1 LPDYS
6 RSTPGLAG
14 ILASVIEVSG
24 LTKTFGQR
32 VLFRDAGLR
41 VGARDRVAI
50 VGPNGSGKTTLFEMI
65 LGMQDADAGRIAVA
79 KGVALGYLPQ
89 ETDALRGRTI
99 VQEVLSAAPAAGDAG
114 HRLEVL
120 AHEISDETDEAER
133 DRLLA
138 EYARLQERFEALGG
152 YSIESEARRI
162 CAGLGFRDSDLGR
175 MTDALSGGWLMRV
188 ALAKLLLASPD
199 TLLLD
204 EPTNHLD
211 VESVA
216 WLERFLGVYEGAVL
230 LVSHDRDFMNSF
242 ATKIVEID
250 RTKLVVYTG
259 NYESFVEQREQKQ
272 AQLIAAAKQQG
283 KRVAQLELFINRFRY
298 KKSKAKQVQSKI
310 RFIERMD
317 RVEVTKEAR
326 RAMNLGFPQPPRPGR
341 VVAALEGIDFSY
353 GDTKVYSDLGVDVE
367 RGDKIALVGP
377 NGAGKT
383 TLLKLLAGV
392 LTPSAGERRLGHNVS
407 VGYFAQHQIE
417 ALNPANRVMQE
428 LGEAVPPGVQLKLR
442 DLLGKFLFSGTD
454 VDKPVAV
461 LSGGERTRL
470 ALAKL
475 LVQPFNFLCLDEP
488 TNHLDITS
496 RDILEDALEEYGG
509 ALVLITH
516 DRHLIRSIANKI
528 VEVVEGRVR
537 SFPGDY
543 EHYLWRLE
551 QEALAAA
558 PQAPERKRATKAASA
573 DDAAERRRAGAAARA
588 ESKRRRDAIRTV
600 ESDLEAAHARLGE
613 LSVLLGDPEFY
624 AKGDAV
630 AEVVREYEAVERRL
644 KTLEADWERLAT
656 EADAS
661 G

>member
-1 LPDYS
+1 
-6 RSTPGLAG
+6 
-14 ILASVIEVSG
+14 VIEISG

-79 KGVALGYLPQ
+79 KDVALGYLPQ

-99 VQEVLSAAPAAGDAG
+99 IEEVLTAAPAAGDAG

-120 AHEISDETDEAER
+120 AHEISATTDETER
-133 DRLLA
+133 KPLLA
-138 EYARLQERFEALGG
+138 EYSRLQERFEALGG
-152 YSIESEARRI
+152 YSIESEASRI

-216 WLERFLGVYEGAVL
+216 WLERFLGSYDGAVL

-250 RTKLVVYTG
+250 RAKLVGYTG
-259 NYESFVEQREQKQ
+259 NYESFVEERERRRE
-272 AQLIAAAKQQG
+272 ALIAAAKQQG
-283 KRVAQLELFINRFRY
+283 KRVAQLEVFINRFRY
-298 KKSKAKQVQSKI
+298 KKSKAKQVQAKI

-317 RVEVTKEAR
+317 VIEVHKESR
-326 RAMNLGFPQPPRPGR
+326 RAMHLGFPQPPRAGR
-341 VVAALEGIDFSY
+341 VVASLDGIDFSY
-353 GDTKVYSDLGVDVE
+353 GNTPVYEDLTVDVE

-383 TLLKLLAGV
+383 TLLKLFAGV
-392 LTPSAGERRLGHNVS
+392 LTPSDGERRLGHNVS

-428 LGEAVPPGVQLKLR
+428 LGEAVPPGVEVKLR

-454 VDKPVAV
+454 VDKPVGV

-496 RDILEDALEEYGG
+496 RDVLEDALEEYGG

-516 DRHLIRSIANKI
+516 DRHLIRSIANRI
-528 VEVVEGRVR
+528 VEVVAGRVR

-543 EHYLWRLE
+543 EHYQWRLE
-551 QEALAAA
+551 QEAA
-558 PQAPERKRATKAASA
+558 PPPAPVRTTKTAEG
-573 DDAAERRRAGAAARA
+573 AAERRRAGAAARA
-588 ESKRRRDAIRTV
+588 ATKKRRDDVRNV
-600 ESDLEAAHARLGE
+600 ERELESAQARQGE
-613 LSVLLGDPEFY
+613 LTALLGDPEFY
-624 AKGDAV
+624 AKTDQV
-630 AEVVREYEAVERRL
+630 AEVVREYESVETRL
-644 KTLEADWERLAT
+644 RSLEADWERLAT
-656 EADAS
+656 EAEA
-661 G
+661 